1 MTCQEAQP
9 FVSALH
15 DGQTVSTEAAEHI
28 GDCST
33 CKERLREYAQMGA
46 ELRLL
51 ASAGPQET
59 PAALPALPPRGRRW
73 THTLTA
79 RVLVPRFALG
89 LGVLLIAALSLSL
102 GVTRAQVGGLWF
114 QFTVTS
120 PQRNGS
126 WGNEV
131 QAGYRGKPAV
141 VSRVGPSG
149 EPTEQLAAMIN
160 VDEVQQGLVRLTVRA
175 RRFEVAPPAGPE
187 AHPTHESIEVRPT
200 FKEMEREMLAT
211 TTPRQ
216 YEYIPGQEI
225 EIPVEGGGKLLLT
238 GRVLERYANLWVR
251 EGYPLEPKADQ
262 IALNEPALVRDN
274 QLLVKGVGSA
284 SAYGGD
290 PYVAVF
296 VPKEGLFGFLLEPI
310 EGAVE
315 ADAEYGQ
322 VRFKLGGH
330 DYVLFAATPVT
341 GGPQPRGIWVYHD
354 PNYQPSKT
362 GGIGSIGS
370 GNDFL
375 KLIRNPE
382 K

>member
-1 MTCQEAQP
+1 MNCQEVQP

-15 DGQTVSTEAAEHI
+15 DGQTVSMEAAEHI

-51 ASAGPQET
+51 ASAGLEET
-59 PAALPALPPRGRRW
+59 PASLPALPARARRW

-89 LGVLLIAALSLSL
+89 LGVILIAALSLSL

-114 QFTVTS
+114 QFEVTS
-120 PQRNGS
+120 PERNGS

-141 VSRVGPSG
+141 ISRVGPSG
-149 EPTEQLAAMIN
+149 EPLEKLAAIIN
-160 VDEVQQGLVRLTVRA
+160 VDDVQHGLVRLSVRA
-175 RRFEVAPPAGPE
+175 RRFEVAPPAGQG
-187 AHPTHESIEVRPT
+187 ARPTHESVEVGPT

-211 TTPRQ
+211 TTPHQ
-216 YEYIPGQEI
+216 YEYIPGQEL

-238 GRVLERYANLWVR
+238 GRVLERYANFWVR
-251 EGYPLEPKADQ
+251 EDYPLEPKADQ
-262 IALNEPALVRDN
+262 IVLNEPALVRDN

-284 SAYGGD
+284 SAYGRD

-296 VPKEGLFGFLLEPI
+296 VPKEGLFGFLLKPI
-310 EGAVE
+310 DGAVE
-315 ADAEYGQ
+315 AEAEYGR
-322 VRFKLGGH
+322 VRFKIGEH
-330 DYVLFAATPVT
+330 DYLLFAATPVT
-341 GGPQPRGIWVYHD
+341 GGQQPRGIWVYYD
-354 PNYQPSKT
+354 PNYQPT
-362 GGIGSIGS
+362 RAGGIGSIESGS
-370 GNDFL
+370 DFL
-375 KLIRNPE
+375 KRIRNTE